1 MRTWSLH
8 VLAATFV
15 ASTLI
20 SSPADAVAGPD
31 FTILSAEI
39 KAGALSI
46 TGRTRHPKTRVS
58 IDGSSFQTTSDATG
72 HYAFMVYHRPTDC
85 SVRLS
90 TAAGSRDVL
99 VAKCAS
105 VGLDLRGIW
114 NAATTYLPDDLVSHA
129 GSSWRALRRST
140 GAEPGRAP
148 SDWEIFVSKG
158 DTGRQGSAGP
168 AGPRGPAGATG
179 PAGPTGA
186 TGPAGPIGPAGP
198 EASAR
203 MHRARLNYSG
213 QNGPGWWHQQKFC
226 AVTVPTTGNPV
237 LISANAA
244 LEEGTDQIGMKITL
258 VRNDENIMGPGGYLT
273 YLDWDNPM
281 TALTWIDVPPAGTTT
296 YAVADPLAMPDMQVE
311 MSCDFTIVELK
322 GQIITDLRAD

>member
-198 EASAR
+198 EAVVH
-203 MHRARLNYSG
+203 MHRDAMDYVISQSG
-213 QNGPGWWHQQKFC
+213 PQGGLAKFC
-226 AVTVPTTGNPV
+226 STTTTTTGKPV
-237 LISANAA
+237 LINVMASFGEFN
-244 LEEGTDQIGMKITL
+244 EQPTNITL
-258 VRNDENIMGPGGYLT
+258 LRNDLDIAPVPGGPFGDAFDYWGT
-273 YLDWDNPM
+273 GN
-281 TALTWIDVPPAGTTT
+281 ASWIDTPPAGVVT
-296 YAVADPLAMPDMQVE
+296 YSVGTLTSPPDNGVMTR
-311 MSCDFTIVELK
+311 CIFTIVEMN
-322 GQIITDLRAD
+322 GTVTGFGSP